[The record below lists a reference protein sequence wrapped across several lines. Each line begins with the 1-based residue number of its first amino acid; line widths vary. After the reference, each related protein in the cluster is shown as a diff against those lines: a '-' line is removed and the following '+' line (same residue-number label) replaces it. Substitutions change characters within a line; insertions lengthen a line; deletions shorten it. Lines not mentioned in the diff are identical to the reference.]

1 MSDRSL
7 YGLIEL
13 LLVFGVVMAWAIWQW
28 RDWRRWRRERSK
40 LERDDCER

>member
-13 LLVFGVVMAWAIWQW
+13 LLVFGVIMVWAIWQW
-28 RDWRRWRRERSK
+28 LDRRRWRSKRSRCDQEDRER
-40 LERDDCER
+40 

>member
-13 LLVFGVVMAWAIWQW
+13 LLVFGVVMVWAIVQW
-28 RDWRRWRRERSK
+28 RDWRRWRSKREEDDRER
-40 LERDDCER
+40 